1 MSDQTGLY
9 QDGNSIF
16 ENVFIQGTL
25 NVATANEKLVVR
37 SDGITIDTITTKSDG
52 KTTFSGDVQIDGDEL
67 FIADSI
73 KHVGDIDT
81 LISFPSNDT
90 ITFRTNG
97 TERFRIADNGRVGIN
112 STSPAATLD
121 VQDVTD
127 DNSVPVLLLGGGGNE
142 NGDLAVNSGEILQ
155 SGHFDRGTSTFTER
169 FRFGTLGAL
178 GIGGA
183 NYGTSGQVLASQG
196 SSAPPQWA
204 DAVVRPGQ
212 IIETLVGV
220 CDGNDVTVK
229 SGTYTLA
236 NVNVEQALTN
246 THATI
251 SGSSIDYAP
260 PAGTTRVCY
269 EFWVYLKDAGSNSD
283 SRPLVHFRSQLR
295 NASDSMTTIDNSRHT
310 WRFASTTNVQDVQT
324 WIYNKVIVSIG
335 QVSTESV
342 ANGRLVNW
350 DSART
355 FRWQARRYSAS
366 YAGIL
371 HETNNWDGSGTDIR
385 VRPHV
390 KITAIA

>member
-9 QDGNSIF
+9 QDGNSVF

-25 NVATANEKLVVR
+25 NVATANEKLVVH
-37 SDGITIDTITTKSDG
+37 SDGISIDTITTKSDG

-73 KHVGDIDT
+73 KHIGDIDT

-90 ITFRTNG
+90 ITFRTDG
-97 TERFRIADNGRVGIN
+97 AERVRIESNGRVGIN
-112 STSPAATLD
+112 SSSPAATLD
-121 VQDVTD
+121 IRDVGSTGPGILISGCTLNEGDLTVQD
-127 DNSVPVLLLGGGGNE
+127 
-142 NGDLAVNSGEILQ
+142 GEILHV
-155 SGHFDRGTSTFTER
+155 GHFNSDTDTFTER
-169 FRFGTLGAL
+169 LRIHTNGRV
-178 GIGGA
+178 GIGSHG
-183 NYGTSGQVLASQG
+183 YVPERTLDVIG
-196 SSAPPQWA
+196 SI
-204 DAVVRPGQ
+204 RKTEYEPGE
-212 IIETLVGV
+212 IIETVVGV

-236 NVNVEQALTN
+236 NVNLEQALTN

-269 EFWVYLKDAGSNSD
+269 EFWVYLKDAGSAND

-295 NASDSMTTIDNSRHT
+295 NASDSMTTINNSRHT
-310 WRFASTTNVQDVQT
+310 WRFASSTNVQDVQT
-324 WIYNKVIVSIG
+324 WVYNKVIVSIG

-350 DSART
+350 NSART
-355 FRWQARRYSAS
+355 FRWQARRYSS
-366 YAGIL
+366 SFPGQL
-371 HETNNWDGSGTDIR
+371 HETHHWDGTSDDIR

>member
-9 QDGNSIF
+9 QDGNSVF

-25 NVATANEKLVVR
+25 NVATANEKLVVH
-37 SDGITIDTITTKSDG
+37 SDGISIDTITTKSDG

-220 CDGNDVTVK
+220 CDGNDVTVQ

-355 FRWQARRYSAS
+355 FRWQARRYSGS

-371 HETNNWDGSGTDIR
+371 HETNNWDGQGTDIR

>member
-9 QDGNSIF
+9 QDGNSVF

-25 NVATANEKLVVR
+25 NVATANEKLVVD
-37 SDGITIDTITTKSDG
+37 SDGISIDTITTNSNG

-81 LISFPSNDT
+81 LINFPSNDV
-90 ITFRTNG
+90 ITFRTDG
-97 TERFRIADNGRVGIN
+97 AERFRIESDGRVGIN
-112 STSPAATLD
+112 SSSPAATLD
-121 VQDVTD
+121 IQDATD
-127 DNSVPVLLLGGGGNE
+127 TTPVLLLGGGGNS
-142 NGDLAVNSGEILQ
+142 NGDIAVNSGEILQ

-196 SSAPPQWA
+196 SSSPPQWA

-212 IIETLVGV
+212 IIETVVGV

-246 THATI
+246 THTTI
-251 SGSSIDYAP
+251 SGSSIEYTP
-260 PAGTTRVCY
+260 PCLLYTSPSPR
-269 EFWVYLKDAGSNSD
+269 D
-283 SRPLVHFRSQLR
+283 
-295 NASDSMTTIDNSRHT
+295 
-310 WRFASTTNVQDVQT
+310 
-324 WIYNKVIVSIG
+324 
-335 QVSTESV
+335 
-342 ANGRLVNW
+342 
-350 DSART
+350 
-355 FRWQARRYSAS
+355 
-366 YAGIL
+366 
-371 HETNNWDGSGTDIR
+371 
-385 VRPHV
+385 
-390 KITAIA
+390 

>member
-9 QDGNSIF
+9 QDGNSVF

-25 NVATANEKLVVR
+25 NVATANEKLVVH
-37 SDGITIDTITTKSDG
+37 SDGITIDTITTNSDG
-52 KTTFSGDVQIDGDEL
+52 KTTFTGDVQINGDEF
-67 FIADSI
+67 FISDSI
-73 KHVGDIDT
+73 KHVGDTDT

-90 ITFRTNG
+90 INFRTNG
-97 TERFRIADNGRVGIN
+97 TERFRIESDGRVGIN
-112 STSPAATLD
+112 SSSPAATLD
-121 VQDVTD
+121 VQDATD
-127 DNSVPVLLLGGGGNE
+127 TTPVLLLGGGGNS

-196 SSAPPQWA
+196 SSSPPQWA

-212 IIETLVGV
+212 IIETVVGV

-269 EFWVYLKDAGSNSD
+269 EFWVYLKDAGSGSN
-283 SRPLVHFRSQLR
+283 SRPIVHFRSQLR
-295 NASDSMTTIDNSRHT
+295 NASDSMTTINNSRHT
-310 WRFASTTNVQDVQT
+310 WRFAHVTDQMDVQT
-324 WIYNKVIVSIG
+324 WVYNKVIVSIG

-366 YAGIL
+366 YGGIL
-371 HETNNWDGSGTDIR
+371 HETNNWDGAGTDIR

>member
-220 CDGNDVTVK
+220 CDGNDVTVQ

-236 NVNVEQALTN
+236 NVNAEQALTN

-251 SGSSIDYAP
+251 SGSSIDYVP

-371 HETNNWDGSGTDIR
+371 HETNNWDGTGTDIR